1 MTTHTAPPDD
11 GMATAMENLDRR
23 ANEQQREEA
32 KRNGG
37 NGSHRPMGDGWFW
50 RLTTTKHGNPH
61 PHVANIGIELQ
72 YDPAW
77 QGRFYYD
84 ELQGQLMLEKPVPGG
99 SGVSRWDGLPRPWQD
114 TDTIAA
120 VGYFNLGDYPTIGFD
135 RVDMAIREFAWRE
148 CPVHPIRNY
157 LNALKWDGQ
166 QRIGNW
172 LELYCQAEP
181 TSEAHQA
188 YIRAV
193 GLKWLVSAVARIYEP
208 GCQADHALVL
218 EGPQGIGKTSVFRI
232 LGDKWFSENLPGDLH
247 SKDAANHVRGRWIVE
262 LSELSALSRSETET
276 VKNYLSRTQERFRP
290 AYGKHEVV
298 YPRQCVFAG
307 TTNQQVYLKDETG
320 GRRFWP
326 IKVNSIDLGALKGDR
341 DQLWAEAVH
350 FYRAGERWW
359 LQHPGLITTA
369 TAEQAARRKEDPWQE
384 KVTRYLDGKTIVKSV
399 GEVLS
404 NAIEMDTK
412 MQRTSEQ
419 QRVTRIMTDLGWHRG
434 TRQGSSRP
442 WVYSTFNK

>member
-72 YDPAW
+72 YDPVW

-84 ELQGQLMLEKPVPGG
+84 ELQGQLMLEKPVPDR

-120 VGYFNLGDYPTIGFD
+120 LCYFNLGDYPTINFD
-135 RVDMAIREFAWRE
+135 KVDMAIREFAHRQ
-148 CPVHPIRNY
+148 CRVHPIRDY
-157 LNALKWDGQ
+157 LDALIWDSQ
-166 QRIGNW
+166 LRIGNW
-172 LELYCQAEP
+172 LETYCHAEL
-181 TSEAHQA
+181 TSEAHRA
-188 YIRAV
+188 YVATV
-193 GLKWLVSAVARIYEP
+193 GFKWLISAVARIYRP
-208 GCQADHALVL
+208 GCQVDHMLVL
-218 EGPQGIGKTSVFRI
+218 EGPQGVGKTSAFRT
-232 LGDKWFSENLPGDLH
+232 LGGEWFSENLPGDLH
-247 SKDAANHVRGRWIVE
+247 SKDSAGHVRGRWVIE
-262 LSELSALSRSETET
+262 FSELGQLRRSETET
-276 VKNYLSRTQERFRP
+276 VKTFISRTHERFRP
-290 AYGKHEVV
+290 PYGKHEVV

-307 TTNQQVYLKDETG
+307 TTNHDIYLPDETG

-326 IKVNSIDLGALKGDR
+326 VKIGIVDLDNLRRDR

-350 FYRAGERWW
+350 FYRNGEPWH
-359 LQHPGLITTA
+359 LQDDAVIATA
-369 TAEQAARRKEDPWQE
+369 TDEQARRREVDAWEEPITEYLADRVQ
-384 KVTRYLDGKTIVKSV
+384 VTVYEILTKALCLGTGKQSK
-399 GEVLS
+399 
-404 NAIEMDTK
+404 
-412 MQRTSEQ
+412 SEQ
-419 QRVTRIMTDLGWHRG
+419 NRVAE
-434 TRQGSSRP
+434 
-442 WVYSTFNK
+442 VC